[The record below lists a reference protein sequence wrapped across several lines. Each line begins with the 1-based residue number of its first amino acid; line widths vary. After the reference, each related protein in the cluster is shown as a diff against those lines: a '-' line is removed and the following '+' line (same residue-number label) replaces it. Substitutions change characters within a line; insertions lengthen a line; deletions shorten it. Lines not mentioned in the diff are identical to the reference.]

1 VLSALLGIRSLCAPV
16 LIVALSFVG
25 KASATV
31 PVAGA
36 YEFQICTAACSF
48 GGGKNVQATGIL
60 VLFSNKIPQSKIDR
74 FDLMQ
79 FQWHAAG
86 HEVLNGCFRVKVHA
100 GFPSYVGL
108 HKYGLLS
115 WSVADDSASIDLQH
129 GADAGYRIGVTQHG
143 NQLIGEGIS
152 WGAGVARP
160 DFGPDVLI
168 ARRIGIA
175 NTGVCLSGAKTY

>member
-1 VLSALLGIRSLCAPV
+1 MPSVLSRILSLCAPV
-16 LIVALSFVG
+16 LILALPFVG
-25 KASATV
+25 KANATV
-31 PVAGA
+31 PVSGA

-60 VLFSNKIPQSKIDR
+60 VLFSNEIPQSEVDK

-86 HEVLNGCFRVKVHA
+86 HEVLNGCFRVQVHA

-115 WSVADDSASIDLQH
+115 WSVADDSESIDLQH
-129 GADAGYRIGVTQHG
+129 GADAGYRIEVTQHG
-143 NQLIGEGIS
+143 IKLIGEGTS

-160 DFGPDVLI
+160 GFGPDVFI

-175 NTGVCLSGAKTY
+175 NTGVCLSGAKSY